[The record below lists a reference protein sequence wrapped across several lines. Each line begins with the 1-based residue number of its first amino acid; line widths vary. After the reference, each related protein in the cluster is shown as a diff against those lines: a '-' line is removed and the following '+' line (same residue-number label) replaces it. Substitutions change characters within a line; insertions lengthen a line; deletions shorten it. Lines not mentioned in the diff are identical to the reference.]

1 MYKLNVYQ
9 KGNVIKEATIQ
20 EGESILDA
28 FQNQGIYISAA
39 CGGTGKCGKC
49 GVKILKGDIPVQEAD
64 RRFFSEEEIK
74 EGMRLSCLAKAI
86 GDLEVE
92 IVTDT
97 EEEFEIIAEGGQAG
111 VEGDMG
117 IAIDIGTTTIAVSL
131 VRMSDYQVVDTV
143 ATVNHQRSFGGDVIS
158 RIQAANEGDLENL
171 SKAVRKDLY
180 ESIVKVCEKHACPVK
195 ELKLI
200 TIAGNTT
207 MGHLLM
213 GFSCETLG
221 VSPFTPVDISA
232 IETDAVEMFGA
243 FGMTEPVSIK
253 LVPGI
258 TTYVGADIVAG
269 MLETGFD
276 QKQEVS
282 VLIDLGTNGEMG
294 IGNKDKIMVTSTAA
308 GPAFEGGN
316 ISCGVGGIPGAIS
329 GVTIDGEQVSVTTI
343 GDAKPLGICGTGVV
357 ETVYE
362 LVKEELVD
370 EAGGLEE
377 DYFDDGFKLADDKDG
392 NPITFTQKD
401 VREIQLAKS
410 AIRAGMETLIK
421 RYGVGFDEISKVYLA
436 GGFGYKMDVA
446 KAVGIGM
453 FPEELLPKIEAIGNS
468 SLKGAIDYMDEKDN
482 QARAQKIVDLSEEIS
497 LATDKTFNDLYM
509 EYMYFE

>member
-1 MYKLNVYQ
+1 MYNLKVFY
-9 KGNVIKEATIQ
+9 KGEVRNLEANG
-20 EGESILDA
+20 EESILDI
-28 FQNQGIYISAA
+28 FQREGIYLPAA

-49 GVKILKGDIPVQEAD
+49 KVKILQGQARALEIEEG
-64 RRFFSEEEIK
+64 FFSQEELAD
-74 EGMRLSCLAKAI
+74 GMRLACLTIPKN
-86 GDLEVE
+86 DMTLQV
-92 IVTDT
+92 VSDT
-97 EEEFEIIAEGGQAG
+97 EDDFEVLGMEGSGK
-111 VEGDMG
+111 VEGSCG

-131 VRMSDYQVVDTV
+131 VQRKEQKVIDTV
-143 ATVNHQRSFGGDVIS
+143 TTVNHQRSFGGDVIS
-158 RIQAANEGDLENL
+158 RIQAANEGDLDKL
-171 SKAVRKDLY
+171 TKSIRKDLY
-180 ESIVKVCEKHACPVK
+180 ESIVKVIEKYNYPFKDLCG
-195 ELKLI
+195 I

-232 IETDAVEMFGA
+232 IETDTKTLFSDFGL
-243 FGMTEPVSIK
+243 EESIK
-253 LVPGI
+253 VSLVPGI

-269 MLETGFD
+269 MLTTGFD
-276 QKQEVS
+276 QSEEIN
-282 VLIDLGTNGEMG
+282 VLIDLGTNGEMA
-294 IGNKDKIMVTSTAA
+294 IGNKDKILVTSTAA

-316 ISCGVGGIPGAIS
+316 ISCGVGGIKGAIS
-329 GVTIDGEQVSVTTI
+329 SVTIQEEKATVTTI
-343 GDAKPLGICGTGVV
+343 GNAAPVGICGTGVV

-377 DYFDDGFKLADDKDG
+377 DYFDDGFCLAMDLEN

-410 AIRAGMETLIK
+410 AIRAGLETLIGQ
-421 RYGVGFDEISKVYLA
+421 YGIGFDQIHKVYLA
-436 GGFGYKMDVA
+436 GGFGYKMDA
-446 KAVGIGM
+446 KKATGIGM

-468 SLKGAIDYMDEKDN
+468 SLKGAVDYMKEEN
-482 QARAQKIVDLSEEIS
+482 VARCDQIVQLSTEIS
-497 LATDKTFNDLYM
+497 LAMDKTFNELYM